1 MGNTFSPGVIAA
13 LAELRTHVQSLQGD
27 RGGSKGA
34 RMAELVNA
42 LDNAGVFA
50 ALDEQT
56 GYAAAEDILAEAAG
70 DALNKELGALDPA
83 EWGDTTRADMA
94 RHQGYEA
101 ASRLGSLERV
111 PGTDRL
117 VPARERDAEELD
129 AGDRASTPLG
139 GEVPYTPRPWIAS
152 ELDAADRND

>member
-1 MGNTFSPGVIAA
+1 MTFDPKVIEA
-13 LAELRTHVQSLQGD
+13 LARVRLYAAGQRRDIQQEL
-27 RGGSKGA
+27 
-34 RMAELVNA
+34 NI

-56 GYAAAEDILAEAAG
+56 GYAAAEDILADTTG
-70 DALNKELGALDPA
+70 YDITPVDPA

-129 AGDRASTPLG
+129 AGDRKAVSRLG
-139 GEVPYTPRPWIAS
+139 RRAFGLE
-152 ELDAADRND
+152 